1 MAWYPFPDPAM
12 KSQSD
17 FMKGF
22 TLIELLLVIII
33 LGFMVGMLVPAAGSL
48 DNKAKN
54 KENRAVFEEVRA
66 AILGPRNAFDA
77 NGNRVI
83 GGYVGDT
90 GYLPALYRYDW
101 DSTNKKW
108 EHLDTTPVDNYPDVT
123 ANNDLFTPA
132 AGDENAQPAA
142 LWKKRLP
149 GHSGVTIV
157 SQGWK
162 GPYLAEPADRYPED
176 QVWGY
181 GTDDEKRRFHL
192 LETEG
197 RLSDGWGRAF
207 LIYVDDEDEDGDI
220 TNDMTTDL
228 SALYPGL
235 GLSGVSVPCNL
246 VFVSAGPDG
255 FYAEADPANTDPT
268 AVELAANPELES
280 NRDNLVFRIAR
291 KEWDDAEEKRRITSG
306 TLEEIRKALLGHAPH
321 GVNTEFTGTVGRWPK
336 LFRWDDFHG
345 SGAWDDEN
353 ASGVTFIKGQPRE
366 LWTKAPNDTSQT
378 WGDPVEE
385 PSWQDAGIGWR
396 HAYLSAPWG
405 TGEEEVLED
414 AWGREILIFR
424 DTSNDALL
432 ILSRGPDGRFA
443 FGHTDAHNTE
453 PVDFTE
459 SSDPTVDITQ
469 YDADAPWNQD
479 NLVVTVTRSDWD
491 SGAFRVN
498 RFTVYGAV
506 ENAGGPTTKAA
517 LFYASGASEI
527 KTAGDDGACT
537 SGVTWTVGSGAT
549 LAFNRMDM
557 VQGPRHLVF
566 WDDTDND
573 GVIDTGSAGENQ
585 YTYVVNI
592 ASGLEEVDDI
602 VTAVSEFVEAK

>member
-1 MAWYPFPDPAM
+1 MAWYPFPHTAM
-12 KSQSD
+12 KSRND
-17 FMKGF
+17 FIKGF

-48 DNKAKN
+48 DNKAKA
-54 KENRAVFEEVRA
+54 KETRAVFEEVRA
-66 AILGPRNAFDA
+66 AILGARSSFDA

-90 GYLPALYRYDW
+90 GYLPALYVHEW
-101 DSTNKKW
+101 DNADKKW
-108 EHLDTTPVDNYPDVT
+108 KHPDDDYPGYPDVT
-123 ANNDLFTPA
+123 SNVDPLTTLV
-132 AGDENAQPAA
+132 GDENAQPAA

-149 GHSGVTIV
+149 PYSGVTIV
-157 SQGWK
+157 PQGWK
-162 GPYLAEPADRYPED
+162 GPYLAEPTDRYPED
-176 QVWGY
+176 QVWEYTGPP
-181 GTDDEKRRFHL
+181 DEQRRFRL
-192 LETEG
+192 RETEG

-220 TNDMTTDL
+220 TNDMTTDH
-228 SALYPGL
+228 SALYPSL

-255 FYAEADPANTDPT
+255 LYDETDPADPAM
-268 AVELAANPELES
+268 AG

-291 KEWDDAEEKRRITSG
+291 KEWDDAEEKGRITAG

-321 GVNTEFTGTVGRWPK
+321 GVNTGFTGTVGRWPK

-345 SGAWDDEN
+345 TGVWDDEN

-385 PSWQDAGIGWR
+385 PSWQEAGIGWR

-424 DTSNDALL
+424 DTANDALL
-432 ILSRGPDGRFA
+432 MLSRGPDGRFA

-479 NLVVTVTRSDWD
+479 NLVVTVTRSDW
-491 SGAFRVN
+491 SIGAFRLN
-498 RFTVYGAV
+498 RFTVRGA
-506 ENAGGPTTKAA
+506 TDSITKAA
-517 LFYASGASEI
+517 LFYASGASEV
-527 KTAGDDGACT
+527 KTAGVDGTST
-537 SGVTWTVGSGAT
+537 SGVTWTMGSGAT
-549 LAFNRMDM
+549 PTPAFNRTD
-557 VQGPRHLVF
+557 VAQGPRHLVF
-566 WDDTDND
+566 WDDTNGD
-573 GVIDTGSAGENQ
+573 GIIDTNPAPPPPGENQ

-592 ASGLEEVDDI
+592 SSGLEEVHDI
-602 VTAVSEFVEAK
+602 VTAVSDFVEAR